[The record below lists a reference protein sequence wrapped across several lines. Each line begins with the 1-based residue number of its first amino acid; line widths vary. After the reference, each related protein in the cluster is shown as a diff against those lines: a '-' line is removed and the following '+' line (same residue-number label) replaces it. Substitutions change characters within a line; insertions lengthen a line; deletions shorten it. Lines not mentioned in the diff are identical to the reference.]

1 MSNSSMVTTAA
12 ACCAGAAVASS
23 AVPVAGAAG
32 VISPVIGAVTTFGSF
47 AASSAALP
55 VLIPLALIGG
65 AVYLSAKAI
74 DKS

>member
-1 MSNSSMVTTAA
+1 MAKTAA
-12 ACCAGAAVASS
+12 ACCAGAGAVVASG
-23 AVPVAGAAG
+23 AVPAATAG

-65 AVYLSAKAI
+65 AVYLGAKAI